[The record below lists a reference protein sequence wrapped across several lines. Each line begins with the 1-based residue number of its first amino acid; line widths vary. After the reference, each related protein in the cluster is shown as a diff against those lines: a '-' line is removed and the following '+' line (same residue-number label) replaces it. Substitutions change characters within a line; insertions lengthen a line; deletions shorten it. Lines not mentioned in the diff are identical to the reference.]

1 MNHSSKVH
9 KIEHANES
17 LISVNGVR
25 ATIDNIS
32 TSDVGTQLQP
42 EQNAQRLKK
51 KKNPQ
56 SLVKSHPRLFS
67 MPLAFQ
73 FTRRISLSR

>member
-32 TSDVGTQLQP
+32 TSDVETQLQP

-51 KKNPQ
+51 IFLNLWSK
-56 SLVKSHPRLFS
+56 VIH
-67 MPLAFQ
+67 AY
-73 FTRRISLSR
+73 SRCH

>member
-32 TSDVGTQLQP
+32 RSDVGIQLQP

-51 KKNPQ
+51 KIPQ

>member
-42 EQNAQRLKK
+42 EQNAQR
-51 KKNPQ
+51 
-56 SLVKSHPRLFS
+56 F
-67 MPLAFQ
+67 
-73 FTRRISLSR
+73 

>member
-32 TSDVGTQLQP
+32 RSDVGTQLQP

-51 KKNPQ
+51 K
-56 SLVKSHPRLFS
+56 SS
-67 MPLAFQ
+67 
-73 FTRRISLSR
+73 ISGQKPSTPI

>member
-17 LISVNGVR
+17 LISVNGVG

-42 EQNAQRLKK
+42 EQNAQR
-51 KKNPQ
+51 
-56 SLVKSHPRLFS
+56 F
-67 MPLAFQ
+67 
-73 FTRRISLSR
+73 

>member
-9 KIEHANES
+9 KFEHANES

-32 TSDVGTQLQP
+32 TSDVETQLQP

-51 KKNPQ
+51 IFLNLWSK
-56 SLVKSHPRLFS
+56 VIH
-67 MPLAFQ
+67 AY
-73 FTRRISLSR
+73 SRCH

>member
-32 TSDVGTQLQP
+32 RSDVGTQLKP

-51 KKNPQ
+51 KILNLWSKAIHAY
-56 SLVKSHPRLFS
+56 LVI
-67 MPLAFQ
+67 A
-73 FTRRISLSR
+73 IGN

>member
-42 EQNAQRLKK
+42 EQNAQRFKK
-51 KKNPQ
+51 KKKFLNLW
-56 SLVKSHPRLFS
+56 SKAIH
-67 MPLAFQ
+67 AY
-73 FTRRISLSR
+73 SRCH